1 LAIFKNRLVSRQE
14 TFFAFVACSFP
25 IYIWTFY
32 KIFNQIPAWI
42 IKLNIWEV
50 ASVSAYAVAFSL
62 FESLLLCLFFLI
74 IGGIL
79 PERFFRKKFVA
90 HVMMMM
96 MVSSI
101 WAVIAQFSYSEVYG
115 WTFAELLPWLS
126 VYLFSIFIIYFLVQR
141 FDQLANVVHRVVQG
155 ISVLATLY
163 IFVGVIGLV
172 IVIIRNI

>member
-1 LAIFKNRLVSRQE
+1 LAIFKNRLVSKQE
-14 TFFAFVACSFP
+14 IFFAFVACSFP

-42 IKLNIWEV
+42 VKLNIGEV

-74 IGGIL
+74 LGGIL
-79 PERFFRKKFVA
+79 PERFFRRKFVA

-96 MVSSI
+96 LVSSI
-101 WAVIAQFSYSEVYG
+101 WAVIAQFNYSEVYG
-115 WTFAELLPWLS
+115 WTFAELLPWLV
-126 VYLFSIFIIYFLVQR
+126 VYLFSILAVYFLIQR
-141 FDQLANVVHRVVQG
+141 FDLFAKAVYRVVKG

-163 IFVGVIGLV
+163 ILVGVIGLV
-172 IVIIRNI
+172 VVIIRNI